1 MKMFNR
7 RMAALELARKA
18 KNKGEIWLTKI
29 DGVCYSSSNSGIDYR
44 LGIDGNVNE
53 LTVVDEDGIAQLKE
67 SGYTISIVEVVR
79 VDDWRIHD
87 NVAATVHPTMHNTI
101 RGLIT

>member
-1 MKMFNR
+1 MVQ
-7 RMAALELARKA
+7 AANLSIHPRWPPAGSQAGRGRGG
-18 KNKGEIWLTKI
+18 KGIWLTKI

-79 VDDWRIHD
+79 C
-87 NVAATVHPTMHNTI
+87 
-101 RGLIT
+101 